1 MRLETKKELE
11 RFVPNG
17 TDEKFDGN
25 GSDAVGI
32 KGHNSA
38 LVDIDSHKFDAINID
53 KDLVGD
59 EKDIEIATSDGLV
72 SSKVDPSMEQST
84 WEQTWPTASD
94 LQ

>member
-1 MRLETKKELE
+1 
-11 RFVPNG
+11 VPNG
-17 TDEKFDGN
+17 TDEKFDGI
-25 GSDAVGI
+25 GSDAVDI

-38 LVDIDSHKFDAINID
+38 VVDIDSHKFDAINID

-84 WEQTWPTASD
+84 MGAD
-94 LQ
+94 LANRLRPSMSFGRFDAT